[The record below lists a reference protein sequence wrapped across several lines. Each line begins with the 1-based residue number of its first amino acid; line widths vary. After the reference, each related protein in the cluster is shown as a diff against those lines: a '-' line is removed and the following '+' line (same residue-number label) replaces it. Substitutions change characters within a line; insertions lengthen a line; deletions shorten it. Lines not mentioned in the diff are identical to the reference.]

1 MDLLSWP
8 RLHLPPRLRV
18 EHRSPSK
25 RYDTLVLWRPLGAG
39 RLGADVRVQLEP
51 CLVGHS
57 ILWRTVPAT
66 QAGQR
71 RTADLVVT
79 QDEETEAGMRSGKH
93 NRGNNDFEDLTK
105 FSLGF
110 RGLY

>member
-1 MDLLSWP
+1 MGPNTEWGALWGDLGY
-8 RLHLPPRLRV
+8 RR
-18 EHRSPSK
+18 
-25 RYDTLVLWRPLGAG
+25 TLGAG

-79 QDEETEAGMRSGKH
+79 QDEETEAGMRSGKAQQWQQQ
-93 NRGNNDFEDLTK
+93 F
-105 FSLGF
+105 
-110 RGLY
+110 

>member
-1 MDLLSWP
+1 MRPGTDWGALWGDLGY
-8 RLHLPPRLRV
+8 R
-18 EHRSPSK
+18 
-25 RYDTLVLWRPLGAG
+25 RPLGAG

-66 QAGQR
+66 QAGQDLNR
-71 RTADLVVT
+71 RPGCHA
-79 QDEETEAGMRSGKH
+79 DEETEAGMRSGRH
-93 NRGNNDFEDLTK
+93 NSGNNNFRDLTK
-105 FSLGF
+105 FLLGF

>member
-1 MDLLSWP
+1 MGPDTDRGTLWGDLG
-8 RLHLPPRLRV
+8 
-18 EHRSPSK
+18 
-25 RYDTLVLWRPLGAG
+25 YWRPLGAG

-66 QAGQR
+66 QAGQDVGR
-71 RTADLVVT
+71 RPGCHADKETA
-79 QDEETEAGMRSGKH
+79 AGMRSGRH
-93 NRGNNDFEDLTK
+93 NKSNNDSKDLTK

-110 RGLY
+110 RGLS